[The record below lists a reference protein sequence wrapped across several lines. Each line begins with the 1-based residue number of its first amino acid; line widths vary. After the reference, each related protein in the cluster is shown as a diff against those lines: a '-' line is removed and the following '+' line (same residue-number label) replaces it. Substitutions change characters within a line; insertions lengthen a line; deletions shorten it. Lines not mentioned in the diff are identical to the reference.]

1 MKSVF
6 VTLIIFAVVFGLLSL
21 NVLDFINNDI
31 FAYFS
36 EISLLLVV
44 ICAAMFVGLPKLHVV
59 AFIKAL
65 REEFKKEEAENTKKV
80 SPKKTPQ
87 RKGKN
92 NEKN

>member
-21 NVLDFINNDI
+21 NVLDFISNDI

-44 ICAAMFVGLPKLHVV
+44 ICAAIFVGLPKLHVV

-65 REEFKKEEAENTKKV
+65 REEFKKEKAENTKKV
-80 SPKKTPQ
+80 SQ
-87 RKGKN
+87 RKNTSK
-92 NEKN
+92 KRKKQ